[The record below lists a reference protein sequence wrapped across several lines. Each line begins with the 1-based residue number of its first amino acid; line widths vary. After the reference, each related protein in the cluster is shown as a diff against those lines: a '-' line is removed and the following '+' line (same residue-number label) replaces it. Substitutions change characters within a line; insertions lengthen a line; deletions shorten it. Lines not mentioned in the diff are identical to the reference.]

1 MLTDYEAVVR
11 DLRIHLEKKDSHG
24 RRELHTVIGELEA
37 RHAILEGVT
46 ERALRIAGAKLS
58 EQLIKDGQ
66 NPYDDDSA
74 GVVVNGSEATLS

>member
-11 DLRIHLEKKDSHG
+11 DLKIHLEQKDSHG

-37 RHAILEGVT
+37 KHAVLEGVT

-58 EQLIKDGQ
+58 EQLIKYGQ
-66 NPYDDDSA
+66 NPDGDGSA
-74 GVVVNGSEATLS
+74 GEVANGSKATLS